1 MNEQANIELIHQVYD
16 AFLKGDSQRLL
27 SYMSAD
33 IEWEEPQVPNLPFA
47 GKRKGRDQ
55 VAEFFQMVT
64 AAQQLR
70 DFRPGEFIA
79 QNDRVVVLGHYEWTV
94 RANGADWGSDWVHLF
109 TVRDGKIT
117 SFREL
122 TDTHRAVEAFHAGQ
136 TGAGTNI
143 PVSDATP
150 PPSIH

>member
-1 MNEQANIELIHQVYD
+1 MNEQANIELIRQAYD
-16 AFLKGDSQRLL
+16 AFINGDSERLL
-27 SYMSAD
+27 SYMAQD
-33 IEWEEPQVPNLPFA
+33 IGWEVPEVPNLPFA
-47 GKRKGRDQ
+47 GKRHGRDQ
-55 VAEFFQMVT
+55 VAEFFRTVA

-79 QNDRVVVLGHYEWTV
+79 QGERVVVQGHYEWTV
-94 RANGADWGSDWVHLF
+94 RENGADWGSDWVHIF

-117 SFREL
+117 AFRER
-122 TDTHRAVEAFHAGQ
+122 TDTHRAVAAYQAVQ
-136 TGAGTNI
+136 TSAARNV